1 MGCSTI
7 KYAAKASHNLG
18 INAHATLAVLY
29 YGNIFILASASEG
42 LVEDGFAEL
51 AKRWLPILNEFDQ
64 NGVDFV
70 TKFTLAKIY
79 LMVKPMKC
87 F

>member
-1 MGCSTI
+1 M
-7 KYAAKASHNLG
+7 LMLL
-18 INAHATLAVLY
+18 LADLY
-29 YGNIFILASASEG
+29 YGNIFILTAASGGSCRRC
-42 LVEDGFAEL
+42 GFAEL

-64 NGVDFV
+64 NGLTFV
-70 TKFTLAKIY
+70 TKFTLAKTY